1 MNEMSE
7 KDAKF
12 LADFERK
19 KELAAE
25 EWAGRERTSRLI
37 ETYIQAFEKVGREA
51 AEKALKEEIDRICPE
66 TKLSQL

>member
-19 KELAAE
+19 KKLV

-37 ETYIQAFEKVGREA
+37 ETYIQAFEKGGQEA
-51 AEKALKEEIDRICPE
+51 AEKALKEEIDRIYPE